1 VVGERG
7 ARARAPTGAAEPAG
21 SVAVLPRRVVLS
33 VSLVALLAVPA
44 SCDGGDSVFGVA
56 PADRSM
62 PELTGETLD
71 GEPLDAATYADG
83 NVLVI
88 NVWADWCAPC
98 RREQPQLVRL
108 ADRFRGD
115 GVRFLGINYQDDRD
129 AARAWVR
136 EFGVPYPSLFDPFG
150 RSAADLGFPALPD
163 TYVVDPVGTIRWIVY
178 GETDERELAGLIEDV
193 LA

>member
-1 VVGERG
+1 VTRV
-7 ARARAPTGAAEPAG
+7 
-21 SVAVLPRRVVLS
+21 PRRL
-33 VSLVALLAVPA
+33 LPLFLFALLAVPA
-44 SCDGGDSVFGVA
+44 SCDEGDSVFGVA
-56 PADRSM
+56 PQDQPLPVLA
-62 PELTGETLD
+62 GETLE
-71 GEPLDAATYADG
+71 GGRLDAATYADG

-108 ADRFRGD
+108 ADRYRDD

-136 EFGVPYPSLFDPFG
+136 EFGVPYPSLFDPSG

-163 TYVVDPVGTIRWIVY
+163 TYVVDPGGTIRWVVY
-178 GETDERELAGLIEDV
+178 GETDERELAGLIDEV
-193 LA
+193 LALV